1 MDHGESIFINQRSRS
16 DYHVSNLY
24 PNALDSTTDKT
35 FLCSEGSLPVEEA
48 CNVLINNNI
57 SSAPVYDAQVKEVSE
72 TSIVH
77 ARSYVGMFD
86 YGDVIAYILLV
97 LQNMPPPGDEGEE
110 SDSQARENLTFEIKD
125 IVRRALEGEDVPVK
139 LASGKFCINCNFDQ
153 SLICFFLITDL
164 SQKNPFYSIMPE
176 ATLLSA
182 VEEFAYGTH
191 RGNVFLVY
199 CSTIDVFYGY
209 KFNMVNCFSL
219 CIKS

>member
-1 MDHGESIFINQRSRS
+1 MRTGHTNKAKQKDNFLFSSLFTHNNILTTTKNGTQGGNYNNTKRLDHGESIFINQRPRS

-24 PNALDSTTDKT
+24 PNALDKTTDKT

-139 LASGKFCINCNFDQ
+139 LASGKF
-153 SLICFFLITDL
+153 L
-164 SQKNPFYSIMPE
+164 
-176 ATLLSA
+176 
-182 VEEFAYGTH
+182 H
-191 RGNVFLVY
+191 
-199 CSTIDVFYGY
+199 
-209 KFNMVNCFSL
+209 KF
-219 CIKS
+219 